1 MVEKGDE
8 TAVDAITTGCC
19 CVAEGDGK
27 LLPEEGVLAVVLL
40 KLEET
45 ESKGVIVEVAVVV
58 VAVLTTV
65 VVVVVVVVAV
75 VIAVILPVVAG
86 FVEDVEF
93 VELESLVVDLDSE
106 LVHSLKLSNC
116 VGLNSLLG
124 LRPVTIRLQ

>member
-40 KLEET
+40 KFEET

-58 VAVLTTV
+58 VAVLTT
-65 VVVVVVVVAV
+65 VVVVVVVAV

>member
-1 MVEKGDE
+1 MEKGDE

-65 VVVVVVVVAV
+65 VVVVVVVAV

>member
-45 ESKGVIVEVAVVV
+45 EYKGVIVEVAVVV
-58 VAVLTTV
+58 VAVLTT

>member
-65 VVVVVVVVAV
+65 VVVVAV

>member
-65 VVVVVVVVAV
+65 VVVVVVVAV